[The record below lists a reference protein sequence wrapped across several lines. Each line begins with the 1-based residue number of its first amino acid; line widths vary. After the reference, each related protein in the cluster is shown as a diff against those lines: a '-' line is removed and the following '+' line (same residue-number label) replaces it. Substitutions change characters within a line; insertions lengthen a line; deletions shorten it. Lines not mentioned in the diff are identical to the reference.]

1 MNKTVLRKKTTA
13 RKRTK
18 QPYSKG
24 EINKLI
30 DTLIHPLERTDKRFV
45 LVDVLLHG
53 LVEQNPPQTVRKF
66 IKYKLPDL
74 IRQLEKSSKDKM

>member
-18 QPYSKG
+18 QPYSEG

-30 DTLIHPLERTDKRFV
+30 DTLIHPLERADKRFV
-45 LVDVLLHG
+45 LVDGLLHG
-53 LVEQNPPQTVRKF
+53 LVEQNPPTSVKKF
-66 IKYKLPDL
+66 IKYNLPEL
-74 IRQLEKSSKDKM
+74 VKQLEKTSKTHA